1 MPIER
6 VPGSFRDPAGFV
18 YIREGVLYRQI
29 NRSFGSTWDAF
40 VSSGLHAELVEKG
53 LLVPIR
59 NADIGLSLSN
69 GAHAVVRPEA
79 LSFVSYPYEWCFSQL
94 QDAALTTLQLM
105 RLAMNRGFWL
115 RDATA
120 FNIQFHLGKPVQID
134 SLSFEHYREGSAWPA
149 YGQFCRHFLAPL
161 ALAAFIDLRLIGL
174 LREHV
179 DGVPLDLASRILPSK
194 TKLNPGLLAHIHM
207 HAAAGV
213 KSGGEDQA
221 APSRA
226 IPKNAILGMIDSL
239 ERVIKSLKA
248 PTIPT
253 TWGGYYGFTNYD
265 ETAFELKK
273 AIVREMTE
281 AVNPKRIW
289 DLGANSGV
297 FSEAVA
303 GTGRH
308 VVAWDGDPLAVEAA
322 YTKWRKEKRTD
333 LLPLLQDFSNPSP
346 ALGWAHR
353 ERQSMAERGPV
364 DLTISLALIH
374 HLAIGNNVPLPM
386 IAAWLRSLGTACLIE
401 FVPKEDSQMKRM
413 LSSREDI
420 FDDYHEDGFLAAF
433 KAHFELKDR
442 RPIEGT
448 ARTLFLFVGRP

>member
-1 MPIER
+1 MPTER

-18 YIREGVLYRQI
+18 YTRDGVLYRQI

-40 VSSGLHAELVEKG
+40 VASGLHGDLVEKG
-53 LLVPIR
+53 LLIPIR
-59 NADIGLSLSN
+59 NAELGHAASET
-69 GAHAVVRPEA
+69 AHLVVRPEP
-79 LSFVSYPYEWCFSQL
+79 LSFISYPYEWCFSQL
-94 QDAALTTLQLM
+94 QDAALTTLEMM
-105 RLAMNRGFWL
+105 RLAMHQGFWL
-115 RDATA
+115 RDASA
-120 FNIQFHLGKPVQID
+120 FNVQFPSGKPVLID
-134 SLSFEHYREGSAWPA
+134 SLSFEAYREGSAWPA

-161 ALAAFIDLRLIGL
+161 ALASFIDLRLIGL
-174 LREHV
+174 TREHI
-179 DGVPLDLASRILPSK
+179 DGVPLDLASRMLPGK
-194 TKLNPGLLAHIHM
+194 TKLNPGLLAHLHM

-221 APSRA
+221 APPRT

-239 ERVIKSLKA
+239 DRVIKSLKA

-265 ETAFELKK
+265 ESSFELKK
-273 AIVREMTE
+273 AMVREVTE
-281 AVNPKRIW
+281 SVNPKTIW

-303 GTGRH
+303 GSGRQ

-322 YTKWRKEKRTD
+322 YTKWRKEKRGD
-333 LLPLLQDFSNPSP
+333 LLPLLQDFTNPSP
-346 ALGWAHR
+346 ALGWAHN
-353 ERQSMAERGPV
+353 ERQSMAQRGPA

-386 IAAWLRSLGTACLIE
+386 IAAWLRSLGRFCLIE

-433 KAHFELKDR
+433 REHFDLKER

-448 ARTLFLFVGRP
+448 ARTLFLFVR